1 MWELTAY
8 ELGEMIEAGK
18 RRAADA
24 ARGYELLSFNI
35 GALVLAAFNA
45 PQRFPQTPD
54 AAFGRRSVPADGGK
68 ADMMHI
74 AGQIN
79 KRLADRNGYT
89 ADPRKK
95 ENNHDSR

>member
-8 ELGEMIEAGK
+8 ELGEIIEAGK

-24 ARGYELLSFNI
+24 ARENELLSFNI

-54 AAFGRRSVPADGGK
+54 AAFGRRTAPADGGK
-68 ADMMHI
+68 ADMMRM
-74 AGQIN
+74 AEQIN
-79 KRLADRNGYT
+79 KRLAARQ
-89 ADPRKK
+89 K
-95 ENNHDSR
+95 EKR